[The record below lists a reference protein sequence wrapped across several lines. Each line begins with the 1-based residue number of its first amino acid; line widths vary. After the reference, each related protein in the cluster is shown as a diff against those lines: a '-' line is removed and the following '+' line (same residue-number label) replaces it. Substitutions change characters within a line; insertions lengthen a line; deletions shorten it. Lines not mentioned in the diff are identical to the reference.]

1 MTKPVITVTKDIA
14 LSRVIKLMGRNNI
27 GSVVITEE
35 SIPIG
40 IFTERDLVKLLAR
53 ESHIDSL
60 PVGKVMTSP
69 VKKVGL
75 EATVLDI
82 TKLMNKHSFRRV
94 VVVDDNG
101 NIAGIITERDLI
113 RLMSC

>member
-1 MTKPVITVTKDIA
+1 MTKPVITVSSDVK

-27 GSVVITEE
+27 GSVVVVDDE
-35 SIPIG
+35 IPIG

-53 ESHIDSL
+53 EKAIENIQVD
-60 PVGKVMTSP
+60 KVMTKP
-69 VKKVGL
+69 IKKVGL

-82 TKLMNKHSFRRV
+82 TKMMNKHSFRRV
-94 VVVDDNG
+94 VVVDNEG
-101 NIAGIITERDLI
+101 KIAGIITERDLI